1 MLGISCLVKDTQLRH
16 DLNDIV
22 ELSAYERV
30 SKGLPAGLR
39 DIYNDLRQTGVEVDL
54 QTVGFIY
61 NDVLPKTFSEFD
73 TDEDVNEYVLK
84 NYNDA
89 IRRAALLQAPEPSAP
104 GQIGQDKPEISVVD
118 RLLDMFYKGNTTRPA
133 ANYTDM
139 RAMQE
144 AIWNGV
150 KRKLDLSKNAAEPN
164 DVKTWQDLL
173 NQAIGYESLGMEDIN
188 GQLNSIADLFEAT
201 KEQLR
206 DATDKLEAQGDF
218 ATAEKWRN
226 MINKLQSAAYTY
238 LFSKQEARQFMI
250 GIMKDAKFTKET
262 KSGNTVI
269 DWNKLTDDRNSIQDL
284 RTNVDTVLRNAG
296 YSQSVIDGVK
306 DAFEDEF
313 NDLSAKVLEK
323 RAAKLATKEENLGKV
338 GSGKSDLRRLA
349 ELNNLGI
356 FDSAHDRLLNSIIG
370 ISDLQS
376 EDLEDLK
383 KLSNAASELYKR
395 IDKDYGSDVFASFEF
410 QNLQR
415 HIDRIIQRNINDKS
429 KMLKI
434 VSAIKNFFD
443 ILLTSLLMGPLTILE
458 NFTSGVKETVSS
470 FFLGENKFTNKED
483 RQLYSS
489 MLMDVLKRGQSFGEE
504 VGSFAPR
511 ELYSNSLQ
519 YKWKGATIKQKM
531 ETVLAGIMTPARLG
545 LLGFDSAN
553 KAVIT
558 NKVFHNSMFQ
568 ALTQNGMSK
577 DDAAKF
583 LNEALHGENF
593 EKSKEKAKE
602 ILETVNST
610 LPSKFHTPVNDNTI
624 VRLAND
630 LVKANLNTNG
640 SVTTEMIE
648 SVLKGSYHVA
658 GYGLG
663 HEPNNMLS
671 KMVKSRRDEMLKA
684 EQELIQ
690 KKKWDALAWQRMK
703 NTIANSVVLK
713 FTGGATNWIFLRAQS
728 GLGLGLATGFMGKW
742 NEGLDFENK
751 DTIKQSIKDVQGAR
765 NEIGRA
771 LTGLSYTVLGYAAM
785 YALQGGSGDDEK
797 KKRRLK
803 ELQAIPKADFT
814 KENKDELD
822 ALNHQITMYRRI
834 RANYEGNRLF
844 KKMAPDA
851 MLISYYIDTD
861 DDALKG
867 VLDYVTQ
874 TGGISQDYSTSG
886 KVSNAIKYVSKGD
899 KEAAYGELGS
909 IIGNQLAVPIW
920 RSYKEWFKLGSWV
933 GQGFEGVSSDFKKPS
948 NFAEGILG
956 GGFLEDIHAYKR
968 NSAITILPGLGP
980 KAYEKFKAKG
990 MSRMDDLEKNPE
1002 WYNEKYINEN
1012 GNEEYILDKSA
1023 REKAKAGADKWFKQ
1037 MK

>member
-22 ELSAYERV
+22 ELAAYERV
-30 SKGLPAGLR
+30 SKGMPAGLR
-39 DIYNDLRQTGVEVDL
+39 DVYNDLRQTGVEVDL

-61 NDVLPKTFSEFD
+61 NDVLPKTFAEFD

-139 RAMQE
+139 RKMQE

-164 DVKTWQDLL
+164 DVKTWKDLL

-218 ATAEKWRN
+218 ATADKWNN
-226 MINKLQSAAYTY
+226 MIKKLQSAAYTY
-238 LFSKQEARQFMI
+238 LFSNQEARQFMI
-250 GIMKDAKFTKET
+250 GIMKEANFTKET
-262 KSGNTVI
+262 KNGNTVI
-269 DWNKLTDDRNSIQDL
+269 DWNKLTDDRNSIQEL
-284 RTNVDTVLRNAG
+284 RANVDAVLKKAG

-323 RAAKLATKEENLGKV
+323 QAAKLAMKDESLGKAIN
-338 GSGKSDLRRLA
+338 GKSDLRRLA

-356 FDSAHDRLLNSIIG
+356 FDSAHDRLLNSVIG

-376 EDLEDLK
+376 DDLEDLK
-383 KLSNAASELYKR
+383 RLANAASELYKK

-415 HIDRIIQRNINDKS
+415 HIDRIIQRNINNKS
-429 KMLKI
+429 KLLKI

-443 ILLTSLLMGPLTILE
+443 IYLTGLLMGPLTIAE
-458 NFTSGVKETVSS
+458 NWLSGTKEIFSS
-470 FFLGENKFTNKED
+470 FFLGKSKLSNKED
-483 RQLYSS
+483 KQLYRS
-489 MLMDVLKRGQSFGEE
+489 MLMDVLERGQSFGEE

-519 YKWKGATIKQKM
+519 YKWKGATAKEKW
-531 ETVLAGIMTPARLG
+531 ETVLATLMTPARIG

-553 KAVIT
+553 KVVIT

-568 ALTQNGMSK
+568 ALVQNGK
-577 DDAAKF
+577 TKEQAAHI
-583 LNEALHGENF
+583 LNEALHGVSF
-593 EKSKEKAKE
+593 EAAKVKAKE
-602 ILETVNST
+602 IMETVNKT
-610 LPSKFHTPVNDNTI
+610 LPAKFHTPINNNTI
-624 VRLAND
+624 MRLAND

-640 SVTTEMIE
+640 VTTETIE
-648 SVLKGSYHVA
+648 SILKGSYHVA
-658 GYGLG
+658 GIGLG
-663 HEPNNMLS
+663 HEPNNLWSNMIKGQRD
-671 KMVKSRRDEMLKA
+671 KMMKR
-684 EQELIQ
+684 EQDLIQ
-690 KKKWDALAWQRMK
+690 KKKWDALAWQRLK
-703 NTIANSVVLK
+703 NTFTNGIILK
-713 FTGGATNWIFLRAQS
+713 FTGGATNWIFLRMQS

-742 NEGLDFENK
+742 DEGLNFENK
-751 DTIKQSIKDVQGAR
+751 DTIKQSIKEVQGAR

-771 LTGLSYTVLGYAAM
+771 ITGLSYTIIGYGLM
-785 YALQGGSGDDEK
+785 YMLQGGGGDDEK

-803 ELQAIPKADFT
+803 ELKAIPKADFT
-814 KENKDELD
+814 KENKNELD
-822 ALNHQITMYRRI
+822 TLNREITTYRRI
-834 RANYEGNRLF
+834 RGNYEGNRLF
-844 KKMAPDA
+844 KKLSPDI
-851 MLISYYIDTD
+851 MLLSYYIDTD
-861 DDALKG
+861 DDAMAG
-867 VLDYVTQ
+867 VLDYVIN
-874 TGGISQDYSTSG
+874 TGGISQDYSTKG
-886 KVSNAIKYVSKGD
+886 KVGHAFLNAKRGD
-899 KEAAYGELGS
+899 KDAAKAELGS
-909 IIGNQLAVPIW
+909 IAGNQLGVPVW
-920 RSYKEWFKLGSWV
+920 RAYKEYFKLGNWIYH
-933 GQGFEGVSSDFKKPS
+933 GADGVTSDFKKPS
-948 NFAEGILG
+948 NFAEGLIG
-956 GGFLEDIHAYKR
+956 GGFLEDIGLYKR
-968 NSAITILPGLGP
+968 NSPIIMLPGIGA
-980 KAYEKFKAKG
+980 KAYDKFKEKG
-990 MSRMDDLEKNPE
+990 MSRMDDLQKNPD
-1002 WYNEKYINEN
+1002 WYNEKYINDK

-1023 REKAKAGADKWFKQ
+1023 REKAKEGADKWFKE
-1037 MK
+1037 MR